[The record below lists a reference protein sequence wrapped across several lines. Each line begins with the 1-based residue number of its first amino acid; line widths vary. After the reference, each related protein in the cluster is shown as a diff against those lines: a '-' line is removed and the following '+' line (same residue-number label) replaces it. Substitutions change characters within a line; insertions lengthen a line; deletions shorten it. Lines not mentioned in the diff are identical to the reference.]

1 LRPILLWSL
10 LNLPGVIFS
19 TLICRSYFCSM
30 KSLCVVVVL
39 TSILSLEQRLALAQG
54 EQSTGAREVIRQ
66 VIPQYPFMA
75 RQMSL
80 SGTVRLE
87 AVVRADGEVK
97 TILVEGGPI
106 LVRSALS
113 AARAWKWQK
122 SDHETTELLE
132 FSFKP

>member
-1 LRPILLWSL
+1 MPSDL

-39 TSILSLEQRLALAQG
+39 TSILGLRQTSALAQN
-54 EQSTGAREVIRQ
+54 EQSTGARKVIRQ
-66 VIPQYPFMA
+66 VAPQYPFLA
-75 RQMSL
+75 RQRSL

-97 TILVEGGPI
+97 TIRVEGGHPI
-106 LVRSALS
+106 LVQSTLNAV
-113 AARAWKWQK
+113 RAWKWQQ

>member
-1 LRPILLWSL
+1 
-10 LNLPGVIFS
+10 
-19 TLICRSYFCSM
+19 M

-39 TSILSLEQRLALAQG
+39 TSILSLGQRLALAQG

-87 AVVRADGEVK
+87 AVVRVDGEVK
-97 TILVEGGPI
+97 TILVEGGHPI
-106 LVRSALS
+106 LVQSALH
-113 AARAWKWQK
+113 AVRAWKWQK